1 LRIEYGMADATL
13 KERLRNF
20 LEAGR
25 LEEIADLVKVRKRGL
40 GSLIALTFD
49 ADPLVVWRAIEA
61 MGMSAESLAP
71 SHPDYVK
78 EHMRR
83 LYWLITEESGAVFWR
98 APECMAEC
106 CARLP
111 DLLKSH
117 IPITFHLLETLEEE
131 DLEHFRPGALWA
143 IARLVELARQDLPA
157 LLPLVEDALGCSD
170 PQARGMAVWCLGR
183 VGEVETLARR
193 EDLRADTGPVRLYR
207 NRRLEDTTVGRLT
220 GEILEETAQRV

>member
-1 LRIEYGMADATL
+1 MTDANL
-13 KERLRNF
+13 KDRLRGL
-20 LEAGR
+20 LEDGR
-25 LEEIADLVKVRKRGL
+25 LEEIADMAKVRKRALGGL
-40 GSLIALTFD
+40 VALTFH

-61 MGMSAESLAP
+61 MGMSAERLAP
-71 SHPDYVK
+71 SHPNYVK

-83 LYWLITEESGAVFWR
+83 LYWLITEESGGVFWR

-111 DLLKSH
+111 ELLKSH

-143 IARLVELARQDLPA
+143 IARLAELARQDLPA
-157 LLPLVEDALGCSD
+157 ILPLVEDALGRPD

-183 VGEVETLARR
+183 VGEVETLARK

-207 NRRLEDTTVGRLT
+207 NRRLEDTTVSRLT
-220 GEILEETAQRV
+220 GEILEETARRV

>member
-1 LRIEYGMADATL
+1 MADATL
-13 KERLRNF
+13 KERLRGL
-20 LEAGR
+20 LEDGR
-25 LEEIADLVKVRKRGL
+25 LEEIADLVKVRKRAL

-49 ADPLVVWRAIEA
+49 ADPQVVWRAIEA
-61 MGMSAESLAP
+61 MGMSAERLAL
-71 SHPDYVK
+71 SHPNYVK

-83 LYWLITEESGAVFWR
+83 LYWLITEESGGVFWR

-106 CARLP
+106 CVRLP
-111 DLLKSH
+111 ELLKSH

-143 IARLVELARQDLPA
+143 IARLAELARHDLPA
-157 LLPLVEDALGCSD
+157 ILPLVEDALGSSD
-170 PQARGMAVWCLGR
+170 PQARGMAVWCLGS

-193 EDLRADTGPVRLYR
+193 EDLRADSGPVRLYR
-207 NRRLEDTTVGRLT
+207 NRTLEDTTVGRLT